1 MSDIWQD
8 LNPRQRT
15 YLQALYDVD
24 QAEEADRPRRAAV
37 AWCETH
43 VTELTASRQ

>member
-1 MSDIWQD
+1 MTDSWQE

-24 QAEEADRPRRAAV
+24 QAEEDDRRRMGRHH
-37 AWCETH
+37 WEI
-43 VTELTASRQ
+43 R